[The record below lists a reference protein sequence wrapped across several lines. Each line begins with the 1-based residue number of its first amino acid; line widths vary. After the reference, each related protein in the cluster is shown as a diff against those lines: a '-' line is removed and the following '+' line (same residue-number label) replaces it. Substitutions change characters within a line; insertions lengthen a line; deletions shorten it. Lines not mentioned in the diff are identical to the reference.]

1 MIEKEILFGSDAKQK
16 LINGVNI
23 VADAVKV
30 TLGAAG
36 RNVAIEDERGLPH
49 LSKDGVT
56 VARSI
61 NLSDPTENLGASIIK
76 QASTRSADNAGDGTT
91 TTAVLT
97 QSIVNKSI
105 TLIDE
110 KTNITQF
117 KKGMQVASN
126 DIVEAL
132 KKQSKKVNNKTL
144 KSVARISANNDAE
157 LGDIIAD
164 AYLKVGVDGAVT
176 MEESMSSKTYV
187 EIIDGTKIKK
197 GYNSPYLVTNQQKQ
211 EAVLENP
218 LVFVSDQEIKS
229 LEDILPLCEAAIQNK
244 RSLLIISDVED
255 GVMNTLNV
263 NKAKGVIKVNVVSPE
278 GFGIKRF
285 ELLQDLC
292 ALTGATLASDETGND
307 LSTVDSSYLG
317 EAFKCISDI
326 HQTILITDRE
336 KYQDDIEARLVNVR
350 ESISNSENKMDL
362 WHYEDRLGRL
372 CGGIAVV
379 KVGANSEVEMKEKK
393 DRVDDA
399 IKATKAALEE
409 GILPGG
415 GIAFIDVLNSL
426 KQPNLD
432 SDFGKG
438 YTSVW
443 YALSS
448 PLNQILKNAGV
459 NPQDIYSD
467 IARED
472 TKGFGYNVIT
482 EKLGDMFKMGV
493 IDATKVLRNAIEN
506 AVSVSSIL
514 LTTEAT
520 ITNKRQG

>member
-1 MIEKEILFGSDAKQK
+1 
-16 LINGVNI
+16 
-23 VADAVKV
+23 
-30 TLGAAG
+30 
-36 RNVAIEDERGLPH
+36 
-49 LSKDGVT
+49 
-56 VARSI
+56 
-61 NLSDPTENLGASIIK
+61 
-76 QASTRSADNAGDGTT
+76 
-91 TTAVLT
+91 
-97 QSIVNKSI
+97 
-105 TLIDE
+105 
-110 KTNITQF
+110 
-117 KKGMQVASN
+117 MQMASN

-157 LGDIIAD
+157 LGDIISD

-229 LEDILPLCEAAIQNK
+229 LEDILPLCEAAMQNK

-317 EAFKCISDI
+317 EAFKCISDV

-493 IDATKVLRNAIEN
+493 IDATKVLRNAVEN

>member
-1 MIEKEILFGSDAKQK
+1 M
-16 LINGVNI
+16 
-23 VADAVKV
+23 
-30 TLGAAG
+30 
-36 RNVAIEDERGLPH
+36 
-49 LSKDGVT
+49 
-56 VARSI
+56 
-61 NLSDPTENLGASIIK
+61 
-76 QASTRSADNAGDGTT
+76 
-91 TTAVLT
+91 
-97 QSIVNKSI
+97 
-105 TLIDE
+105 
-110 KTNITQF
+110 
-117 KKGMQVASN
+117 ASN

-157 LGDIIAD
+157 LGDIISD

-229 LEDILPLCEAAIQNK
+229 LEDILPLCEAAMQNK

-317 EAFKCISDI
+317 EAFKCISDV

>member
-97 QSIVNKSI
+97 QSIVNKAI

-187 EIIDGTKIKK
+187 DGTKIKK

-229 LEDILPLCEAAIQNK
+229 LEDILPLCEAAMQNK

-317 EAFKCISDI
+317 EAFKCISDV